1 MGAFDVYTKSFKATD
16 GGMYG
21 DTMMNDDMDIDDGEE
36 IGYLEIDE
44 EANTDFDDEWDD
56 ASVIWDEISE
66 FTTSEGDRIGQ
77 KCMHMWGQRLC
88 LCQFLGWMDSNKYQC
103 QQTRY
108 MTSDTSDASHAF
120 AKKETTKKKK
130 KEKG

>member
-1 MGAFDVYTKSFKATD
+1 
-16 GGMYG
+16 
-21 DTMMNDDMDIDDGEE
+21 MMNDDMDIDDGEE

-88 LCQFLGWMDSNKYQC
+88 LCQFLGWMDSRKFQC
-103 QQTRY
+103 Q
-108 MTSDTSDASHAF
+108 
-120 AKKETTKKKK
+120 AKGSTFYSPVMEGPAMVSQRQMDRLKPANVARREEKAEKE
-130 KEKG
+130 